1 MTAADWPIVREVA
14 IIFGYI
20 MRGIYLLLSSMGIYS
35 IPLCIITFV
44 VVSKFLILP
53 STYKKQ
59 KYAVI
64 APKLIE
70 QHKKIIQKYEKRL
83 EHPLTKNKINID
95 RGFLLTRYDIQSST
109 SLAMTLLQLPVL
121 FALYAIVQNMERFV
135 PELNS
140 LSPEQLA
147 SASTFFGISI
157 NEIPG
162 FSLTPALIFP
172 ILTAVLQLVEM
183 FQMSM
188 LNRTVNNG
196 KVAGGISNALMI
208 AMMFYFSA
216 ELPVVCSIYWII
228 RSVTDIIIVFIIQ
241 SYVKSKDISFFENK
255 KFKKDN
261 KKRIKKGLQPLS
273 SPAYI

>member
-20 MRGIYLLLSSMGIYS
+20 MRGIYLLLSSVGIYS

-59 KYAVI
+59 KFAVI
-64 APKLIE
+64 APKLVE
-70 QHKKIIQKYEKRL
+70 QNAKIVDKFKNKL
-83 EHPLTKNKINID
+83 EHPLVKNKLNVD
-95 RGFLLTRYDIQSST
+95 KGFLLTRYDVQSST

-121 FALYAIVQNMERFV
+121 FALYAIVQNMGRFV

-140 LSPEQLA
+140 LSPEQLE

-157 NEIPG
+157 NQIPG

-196 KVAGGISNALMI
+196 KLAGGISNALMLG
-208 AMMFYFSA
+208 MMFYFSA
-216 ELPVVCSIYWII
+216 ELPVVCSIYWIV
-228 RSVTDIIIVFIIQ
+228 RSITDIIIVFIIQ
-241 SYVKSKDISFFENK
+241 TYVKSKDISFFEARK
-255 KFKKDN
+255 IKKDN
-261 KKRIKKGLQPLS
+261 KI
-273 SPAYI
+273 YC